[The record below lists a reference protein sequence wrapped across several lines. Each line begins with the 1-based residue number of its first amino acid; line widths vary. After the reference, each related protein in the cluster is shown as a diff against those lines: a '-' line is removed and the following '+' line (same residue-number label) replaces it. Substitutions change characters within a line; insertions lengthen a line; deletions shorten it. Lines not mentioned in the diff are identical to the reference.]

1 MKKQLF
7 VAAFACTSILATAQE
22 AYQAFNPAYMDK
34 SVRPQ
39 DDLYNYVN
47 GNWMKVTEIPSDRS
61 RWGSFDEL
69 RENTDKVTLQLVKDL
84 TKQNTLK
91 KQVSKKLQICMMPI

>member
-1 MKKQLF
+1 MKKQLL
-7 VAAFACTSILATAQE
+7 VAAFACTTMLAHAQE
-22 AYQAFNPAYMDK
+22 TYQAFNPNFMDK

-39 DDLYNYVN
+39 DDLYGFVN
-47 GNWMKVTEIPSDRS
+47 GNWNKITEIPSDRA

-84 TKQNTLK
+84 LGKKHTKGSNEQKIAAYN
-91 KQVSKKLQICMMPI
+91 